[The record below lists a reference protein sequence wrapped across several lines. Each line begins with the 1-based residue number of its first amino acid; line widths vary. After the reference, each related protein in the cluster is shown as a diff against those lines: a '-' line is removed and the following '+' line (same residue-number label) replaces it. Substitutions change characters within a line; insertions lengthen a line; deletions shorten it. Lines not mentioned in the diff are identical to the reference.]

1 MAGRNSILRRKYTR
15 NEIVSDLETY
25 LREQELPADTLI
37 ASASRLAQR
46 YNVSVATINRA
57 LDSLVERKVLYRV
70 QGSGTFTARSGC
82 VARRLKVCV
91 ILKDSGQDNSDP
103 YAKVAFGNF
112 NSMMQYQL
120 QAAGHDSEF
129 FYYNLMVNPELLDS
143 LQLFHYDAVISM
155 AGNATPENTGIF
167 RKFNL
172 PVVLI
177 GAGKMIDTDF
187 HQIYYD
193 YVPGFKKLL
202 THLRDQ
208 GHESFL
214 IASLDG
220 SGSYERCEALFAAA
234 DQLGIPRDCF
244 VHKTGRNYYM
254 EYWHNLTSA
263 REIGEYFAAN
273 RKKFTAVIST
283 SDYVTYGIMSYLRE
297 QGLEP
302 GRDYAIGSYDNF
314 EGQGVMVYGTKP
326 VLTSISHPLEKMARE
341 AARLAVSEGLQ
352 NSGVTHI
359 IRVPAD
365 ELTIR
370 SSTKLKHIKTGDRKK

>member
-1 MAGRNSILRRKYTR
+1 
-15 NEIVSDLETY
+15 
-25 LREQELPADTLI
+25 
-37 ASASRLAQR
+37 
-46 YNVSVATINRA
+46 
-57 LDSLVERKVLYRV
+57 
-70 QGSGTFTARSGC
+70 
-82 VARRLKVCV
+82 
-91 ILKDSGQDNSDP
+91 
-103 YAKVAFGNF
+103 
-112 NSMMQYQL
+112 
-120 QAAGHDSEF
+120 
-129 FYYNLMVNPELLDS
+129 
-143 LQLFHYDAVISM
+143 
-155 AGNATPENTGIF
+155 
-167 RKFNL
+167 
-172 PVVLI
+172 
-177 GAGKMIDTDF
+177 
-187 HQIYYD
+187 
-193 YVPGFKKLL
+193 
-202 THLRDQ
+202 
-208 GHESFL
+208 
-214 IASLDG
+214 
-220 SGSYERCEALFAAA
+220 
-234 DQLGIPRDCF
+234 
-244 VHKTGRNYYM
+244 M

-314 EGQGVMVYGTKP
+314 EGQGVMVYGTRP